1 MCLVMLMTQ
10 KERSDMRKVI
20 GHCDCK
26 ISGESKTGIPIVK
39 KNDKTVWV
47 IYKDKV
53 IKRHK
58 EKHCVEIK

>member
-1 MCLVMLMTQ
+1 MS
-10 KERSDMRKVI
+10 KII

-26 ISGESKTGIPIVK
+26 ISGESKTRIPIVK

>member
-1 MCLVMLMTQ
+1 MLMTQ
-10 KERSDMRKVI
+10 KERSNMSKII

-26 ISGESKTGIPIVK
+26 ISGESKTKIPIVK
-39 KNDKTVWV
+39 ENDKTVWV

>member
-1 MCLVMLMTQ
+1 MLMMQ
-10 KERSDMRKVI
+10 KERSDMSKVI

-26 ISGESKTGIPIVK
+26 ISGESKTRIPIVK
-39 KNDKTVWV
+39 ENDKTVWV

-53 IKRHK
+53 VKRHK